1 MKDQYIISQ
10 LRQKIRSLENDKK
23 MLEKKLKFKDILGN
37 MRSSNQLQ
45 DNDLFNLK
53 KQMLDLQRENQKLKT
68 GKTNYLEKVSQ
79 DEEIKII
86 KKRLR
91 NQEKIHQADLG
102 VLSSLQLVWKSI

>member
-1 MKDQYIISQ
+1 MV
-10 LRQKIRSLENDKK
+10 
-23 MLEKKLKFKDILGN
+23 
-37 MRSSNQLQ
+37 
-45 DNDLFNLK
+45 
-53 KQMLDLQRENQKLKT
+53 DLQRENQKLKT